1 MPVVSLSQ
9 LTNDVRSY
17 ASRLIEQVGFIP
29 QATDRPANAADLLFY
44 ISNTS
49 MPMAAFLQRHGLFA
63 DYEGLHYDL
72 AQFGAIREFANKVI
86 SERQANNLDGVWRE
100 FDLSSDDDADND
112 GGYILT
118 ILAALELMYGPKK

>member
-1 MPVVSLSQ
+1 MPVVSLTQ
-9 LTNDVRSY
+9 LTSDVQSY

-29 QATDRPANAADLLFY
+29 QATDRPANGADLLFY

-49 MPMAAFLQRHGLFA
+49 MPMAAFLRRHGLFA
-63 DYEGLHYDL
+63 NYEGLHYDL
-72 AQFGAIREFANKVI
+72 AQFGAIRELANKVI

-118 ILAALELMYGPKK
+118 MLAALELMYGPKK